1 MLKFNWS
8 HLIYC
13 ILLFKLL
20 QNDIS
25 PLCSNQSRYFE
36 GNAHIKTRR
45 KGENRELDLSST
57 NHWRYELVVN
67 IIHWWKGIVTLIFI
81 PFIPFTTEPAERCG
95 FQGSSTFMMKKLTSD
110 SNPSKTLPLQ
120 LFSSH
125 ITMTYAALVTL
136 LTLGDDL
143 ERVDRDGILK
153 GVAALQ
159 NHDGR

>member
-1 MLKFNWS
+1 MKKKCNS
-8 HLIYC
+8 LIC
-13 ILLFKLL
+13 NPFL
-20 QNDIS
+20 
-25 PLCSNQSRYFE
+25 
-36 GNAHIKTRR
+36 
-45 KGENRELDLSST
+45 
-57 NHWRYELVVN
+57 
-67 IIHWWKGIVTLIFI
+67 
-81 PFIPFTTEPAERCG
+81 PFITEPAERCG

-110 SNPSKTLPLQ
+110 STPSKTLPLH

-159 NHDGR
+159 NHDGRYSPTSYTNYH